1 MPSHEL
7 NLVHET
13 SVDPC
18 QVGCG
23 MVLGRWQEMFI
34 SILMNG
40 SLSWVHERLAKGNA
54 GDVLF
59 A

>member
-23 MVLGRWQEMFI
+23 MVLGM
-34 SILMNG
+34 
-40 SLSWVHERLAKGNA
+40 AGNVYFHI
-54 GDVLF
+54 DEWKFVLGT
-59 A
+59 